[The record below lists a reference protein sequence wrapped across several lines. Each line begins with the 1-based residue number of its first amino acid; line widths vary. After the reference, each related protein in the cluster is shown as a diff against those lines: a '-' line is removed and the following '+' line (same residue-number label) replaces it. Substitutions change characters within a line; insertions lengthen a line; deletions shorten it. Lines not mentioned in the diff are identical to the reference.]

1 MTELNTKQQVREFY
15 DRIGWS
21 IENDGLYQNAQY
33 EDLRPEVSEYIQR
46 CHLRVNR
53 YLDPRGDLFL
63 DAGSGPVQYPE
74 YLTYSEGY
82 RYRVCADISI
92 TALKEARR
100 RLGDK
105 GLYVVM
111 DIANLPFKADA
122 FDGIVSLHTI
132 HHLPAQDHKV
142 AYAELFR
149 VLKRGHKA
157 VVVNGWSD
165 PALMRPFYRLS
176 PYIQR
181 LAARLQSP
189 STLFDWLAGKFK
201 RTDKPAVPIHA
212 QAAPAAT
219 YVFKS
224 NAPWLRD
231 ELRGIIPF
239 EIFAWRS
246 AGTRFTRTYIHG
258 WFGKVF
264 MKFLYQLEEW
274 FPHFMGEQGHYPL
287 ISFRK
292 D

>member
-15 DRIGWS
+15 DRVGWA
-21 IENDGLYQNAQY
+21 IEDDGLYQNAQY
-33 EDLRPEVSEYIQR
+33 EDLRPVVSEYIHK

-53 YLDPRGDLFL
+53 YLDLKGGLLL

-82 RYRVCADISI
+82 QHRVCADISI

-111 DIANLPFKADA
+111 DIANLPFKGDA
-122 FDGIVSLHTI
+122 FDGLVSLHTI
-132 HHLPAQDHKV
+132 HHLPAQDHKR

-149 VLKRGHKA
+149 VLKPGHKA

-176 PYIQR
+176 PYVLR
-181 LAARLQSP
+181 LAERMKNPASFFQ
-189 STLFDWLAGKFK
+189 WLGEKFK
-201 RTDKPAVPIHA
+201 RSEKTVTPAPP
-212 QAAPAAT
+212 QAAPAGT

-224 NAPWLRD
+224 NAPWLRN
-231 ELRGIIPF
+231 ELKDIVPID
-239 EIFAWRS
+239 IFVWRTP
-246 AGTRFTRTYIHG
+246 GTRFTRTYIHG
-258 WFGKVF
+258 GLGRL
-264 MKFLYQLEEW
+264 FLRFIYQMEEW
-274 FPHFMGEQGHYPL
+274 FPRFMGEQGHYPL